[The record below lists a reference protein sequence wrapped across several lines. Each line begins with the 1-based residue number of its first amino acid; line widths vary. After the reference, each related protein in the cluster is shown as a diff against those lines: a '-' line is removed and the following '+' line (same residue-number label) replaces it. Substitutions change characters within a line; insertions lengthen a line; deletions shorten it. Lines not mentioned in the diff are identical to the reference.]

1 MDSYRIEWKKSAVK
15 ELKRIDKSDIPAIL
29 EGVIKIQENPFSSDI
44 RKLTGSEHTFRK
56 RIGNYRIIYS
66 ISNKEQLIE
75 IVRVRHR
82 KDVYR

>member
-56 RIGNYRIIYS
+56 RIGNFRIIYS

-82 KDVYR
+82 KDVYG